1 MEGLMRSIINFL
13 KSMLKKKSLEC
24 YVISHKPIILITYW
38 FDFLRNQSEI
48 FKTIPHN
55 RNVYFLFQSGWYKD
69 KRDVDKIQKEIAIF
83 RNIYPKTKYIFL
95 SNSIEENEFF
105 LENNLT
111 SIFCNQNAFI
121 DEKRYKIKSRIEKK
135 YDAIYLARITPFK
148 RHELAVKVKNLLLI
162 GSFTQNEEEHY
173 QHIMKILPDAK
184 WIEKVFSFRVS
195 QYMNQAKVG
204 LCLSAIE
211 GAMFVSA
218 EYLLSGIPIVSTISV
233 GGRDAL
239 FDTEFVKIVKDNSE
253 SVAKGVEEMIKKDI
267 NPEYIRRETI
277 KKMIEHREKF
287 FNLVQ
292 EIYDKE
298 MINRKFKDDWKK
310 VFVHKMGLR
319 CGVGFNT
326 YKKKILKKGFILK
339 NLKLDYSV

>member
-1 MEGLMRSIINFL
+1 MEGLMRIIIKFL

-38 FDFLRNQSEI
+38 FDFLRNQNGI

-83 RNIYPKTKYIFL
+83 KNIYPETKYIFL

-121 DEKRYKIKSRIEKK
+121 DEKRYKIKPRTKKK
-135 YDAIYLARITPFK
+135 YDVIYLARITPFK
-148 RHELAVKVKNLLLI
+148 RHELAIKVKNLLLI
-162 GSFTQNEEEHY
+162 GSFTQNEEEYY
-173 QHIMKILPDAK
+173 QHVMKILPDAK
-184 WIEKVFSFRVS
+184 WIEKVFSFSVS
-195 QYMNQAKVG
+195 QYMNQANVG

-218 EYLLSGIPIVSTISV
+218 EYLLSGIPIVSTRSV

-239 FDTEFVKIVKDNSE
+239 FDEEFVKIVKDNPE
-253 SVAKGVEEMIKKDI
+253 SVACGIKEMIKKDI
-267 NPEYIRRETI
+267 DPEYIRSETI
-277 KKMIEHREKF
+277 KKMKEHREKF
-287 FNLVQ
+287 INLIQ
-292 EIYDKE
+292 EIYDRE

-319 CGVGFNT
+319 CGVDLKT
-326 YKKKILKKGFILK
+326 YKKRILKKGNYFK
-339 NLKLDYSV
+339 N